1 MSDEQPRFVQSHFLG
16 TAVRNCGRLKMN
28 QDDARTNM
36 ASAQRLI
43 DDMRGVRYGE
53 VLPVFLR
60 EDGLHAEVYGTQ
72 MLNDCPQ
79 HLWEKLD
86 AAAIAKELGAVLV
99 KLNGPRKWVLDG
111 LGTKVAPVE
120 PVLREFGGI
129 MFRRIATIHLG
140 DKPGAGPYKENKINR
155 GAVFFFDA
163 GKPVYEL
170 VNPEGKAYVMQALCM
185 GVDAS
190 MSEAS
195 LASLGSRLSLPA
207 GWTYRS
213 RVLEQELVVDTTA
226 SLATVLQDEF
236 ENSYTLPY

>member
-16 TAVRNCGRLKMN
+16 TAMRNCGRLKMN

-195 LASLGSRLSLPA
+195 LPSLGSRLSLPA

-213 RVLEQELVVDTTA
+213 RVLEHELVVDTTA

>member
-1 MSDEQPRFVQSHFLG
+1 
-16 TAVRNCGRLKMN
+16 MN
-28 QDDARTNM
+28 QDDARTNKV
-36 ASAQRLI
+36 SAQRFI

-195 LASLGSRLSLPA
+195 LPSLGSRLSLPA

>member
-16 TAVRNCGRLKMN
+16 TAMRNCGRLKMN
-28 QDDARTNM
+28 QDDARTNKV
-36 ASAQRLI
+36 SAQRLI

>member
-1 MSDEQPRFVQSHFLG
+1 MSDEQPWFVQSHVLG
-16 TAVRNCGRLKMN
+16 TAMRNCGRLKMN
-28 QDDARTNM
+28 QDDAQTNK

-195 LASLGSRLSLPA
+195 LPSLGSRLSLPA